1 MSENS
6 AKTPLRITISQ
17 AANLLGVNEKTIRRA
32 IADGKIFYIVVRG
45 VYKINFESLL
55 KWSQSSTKI
64 KNKME
69 KDCIGQYVEKWKI
82 KNKLYT
88 PNPEI
93 ILNKKNKAKKTNPE
107 NEEIEKPKQVN
118 ENLQNN

>member
-1 MSENS
+1 MSE
-6 AKTPLRITISQ
+6 KETKPPLRVTISQ

-45 VYKINFESLL
+45 VYKINFESLI

-69 KDCIGQYVEKWKI
+69 KDGIGQYVEKWKI
-82 KNKLYT
+82 KNKLYS
-88 PNPEI
+88 PNPETL
-93 ILNKKNKAKKTNPE
+93 LNKKTKTKKTITE
-107 NEEIEKPKQVN
+107 EEIN
-118 ENLQNN
+118 ENLKNI